1 MTRIN
6 VVPVQELG
14 QKHLLAEYRE
24 ITRPFAKVR
33 KRQAKGQRPSSVKT
47 PTDYALGTGHET
59 FFFTRLQ
66 YLVDRYQEL
75 TNEMLARGYKAN
87 PVPIENLIAG
97 IDKSWFGNYTPTH
110 AAQTISRQRI
120 AERLE
125 GMKNGTY

>member
-14 QKHLLAEYRE
+14 RKHLQAEYRE

-33 KRQAKGQRPSSVKT
+33 ERQAKGQKPSNVKA
-47 PTDYALGTGHET
+47 PADYKMGTGHET

-87 PVPIENLIAG
+87 PVPIENLVEG
-97 IDKSWFGNYTPTH
+97 IDKSWFGNYTPTQT
-110 AAQTISRQRI
+110 AQAISRQRI

-125 GMKNGTY
+125 DMK

>member
-33 KRQAKGQRPSSVKT
+33 KRQAKGQKPPSVKALA
-47 PTDYALGTGHET
+47 DYTMGTGHET

-87 PVPIENLIAG
+87 PVPIENLVEG
-97 IDKSWFGNYTPTH
+97 IDKSWFGNYTPTQK
-110 AAQTISRQRI
+110 AQVISRQRI

-125 GMKNGTY
+125 EMR